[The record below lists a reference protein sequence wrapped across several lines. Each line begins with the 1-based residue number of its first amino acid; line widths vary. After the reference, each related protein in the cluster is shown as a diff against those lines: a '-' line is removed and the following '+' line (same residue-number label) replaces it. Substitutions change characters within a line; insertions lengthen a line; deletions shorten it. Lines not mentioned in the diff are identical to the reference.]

1 VFDKLK
7 AMGALAG
14 LMKDR
19 DKLRAAGERLKARA
33 DAVRAE
39 GDAAGGAVRVVASG
53 KLRVLSVEI
62 APALAAGMAAD
73 ENTRRLAGSLI
84 AEAVNG
90 ALASAGHQMQ
100 QEVARE
106 ARELGLEEFA
116 DQLNLLAGPGGV
128 LGPSL

>member
-19 DKLRAAGERLKARA
+19 DKLRAAGERLRARA

-39 GDAAGGAVRVVASG
+39 GDAAGGAVRAVASG

-73 ENTRRLAGSLI
+73 EDTRRLAGSLI

-90 ALASAGHQMQ
+90 ALASAGRQMQ

>member
-1 VFDKLK
+1 MFDKLK

-33 DAVRAE
+33 DVVRGE
-39 GDAAGGAVRVVASG
+39 GDAAGGAVRAVASG

-84 AEAVNG
+84 AEAVN
-90 ALASAGHQMQ
+90 AAMASAGRQMQ
-100 QEVARE
+100 QEVSRE
-106 ARELGLEEFA
+106 ARELGLEDFA
-116 DQLNLLAGPGGV
+116 DQLNLMGPAGL
-128 LGPSL
+128 LGPSA